1 MWVGVPGKVIE
12 WIDLDPISGRAIIEF
27 GSVRR
32 ECQMACTPDA
42 KIGEY
47 VIVHAGIAIAVI
59 DAREAERTLQ
69 DLAEIADEYSIPND
83 TEGSAAR
90 EIPQ

>member
-1 MWVGVPGKVIE
+1 MCLGVPGKVVE
-12 WIDLDPISGRAIIEF
+12 WIDQDPIFGRAIIEF

-47 VIVHAGIAIAVI
+47 VIVHAGIAIAII
-59 DAREAERTLQ
+59 DAKEAERTLQ
-69 DLAEIADEYSIPND
+69 DLSDIANEFSSHND
-83 TEGSAAR
+83 PEGSAVG

>member
-1 MWVGVPGKVIE
+1 MCLGVPGKVIE
-12 WIDLDPISGRAIIEF
+12 WIDQDPIFGRAIIEF

-42 KIGEY
+42 KIGQY
-47 VIVHAGIAIAVI
+47 VIVHAGIAIAII
-59 DAREAERTLQ
+59 DASEAERTLQ
-69 DLAEIADEYSIPND
+69 DLAEIAEEFSIPND
-83 TEGSAAR
+83 ADGTAAR